1 MEFSLKSDRV
11 TWRGKL
17 TGWEVEKGVNLS
29 AVSLRDVIKRDGIE
43 FCRWCEVMLS
53 WERSSH
59 IKDAPNPGTSIRKLS
74 RQDAEHAGDPHGCC
88 QHCQGKPLLWC

>member
-43 FCRWCEVMLS
+43 FADGVR
-53 WERSSH
+53 
-59 IKDAPNPGTSIRKLS
+59 
-74 RQDAEHAGDPHGCC
+74 
-88 QHCQGKPLLWC
+88 